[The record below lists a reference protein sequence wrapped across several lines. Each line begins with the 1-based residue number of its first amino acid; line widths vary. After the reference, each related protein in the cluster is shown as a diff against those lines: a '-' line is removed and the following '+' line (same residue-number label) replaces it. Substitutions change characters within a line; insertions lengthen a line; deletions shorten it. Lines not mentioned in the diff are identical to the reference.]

1 MEATTPN
8 RGTTLATVTS
18 SIEVK
23 ATPERTFAAFTDLRN
38 AAGRVRGIKK
48 LDVLTEGPIGKGTRF
63 RETRVMFG
71 REATEEMEITD
82 FQPGRSYTVG
92 GISCGA
98 EFATTFRFV
107 PADGGTRVDI
117 EMAIRPISLFAKL
130 MSPLSGMMMGPMK
143 KCVETDMDDMRKIAE
158 AG

>member
-1 MEATTPN
+1 M
-8 RGTTLATVTS
+8 ATVTS

-48 LDVLTEGPIGKGTRF
+48 LDVLTDGPIGKGTRF

-82 FQPGRSYTVG
+82 FQPGKSYTVG

-98 EFATTFRFV
+98 EFATTFRFT
-107 PADGGTRVDI
+107 PASGGTRV
-117 EMAIRPISLFAKL
+117 EFELAFRPVSVFAKL
-130 MSPLSGMMMGPMK
+130 MAPLSGMMMGPMK
-143 KCVETDMDDMRKIAE
+143 KVVEQDMDDMRKIAE

>member
-1 MEATTPN
+1 MS
-8 RGTTLATVTS
+8 TLTS

-23 ATPERTFAAFTDLRN
+23 ATPERTFEAFTDLRN

-48 LDVLTEGPIGKGTRF
+48 LDVLTDGPIGKGTRF

-82 FQPGRSYTVG
+82 YQPGKSYTVG

-98 EFATTFRFV
+98 EFATTFRFS
-107 PADGGTRVDI
+107 PAGGGTRV
-117 EMAIRPISLFAKL
+117 EFELALRPVSVFAKL

-143 KCVETDMDDMRKIAE
+143 KVVEQDMDDMRKIAE